1 LTTEVKISQK
11 KVFVVDDNRFF
22 LESLVFL
29 LNRQKDIKVVGTY
42 HRARGVLQK
51 SKLLNPMLLF
61 WMCSFPDGDGISIL
75 QEIKSQLGI
84 PVIMLTIYEEGRER
98 AMKNGAYAYLVKGEE
113 LDILYQKIRQIGGD
127 LTARIILIY
136 FIYGESC
143 SSRYKASSQGGL

>member
-1 LTTEVKISQK
+1 MTTEVKISQK

-51 SKLLNPMLLF
+51 IKAAQADVVILDVQL
-61 WMCSFPDGDGISIL
+61 PDGDGISIL

-113 LDILYQKIRQIGGD
+113 LDILYQKIRQIGE
-127 LTARIILIY
+127 I
-136 FIYGESC
+136 
-143 SSRYKASSQGGL
+143 

>member
-1 LTTEVKISQK
+1 LQSLEDDKLTTEVKISQK

-29 LNRQKDIKVVGTY
+29 LSRQEDIKVVGTY

-51 SKLLNPMLLF
+51 IKATQPDVVILDVQL
-61 WMCSFPDGDGISIL
+61 PDGDGISIL

-113 LDILYQKIRQIGGD
+113 LDILYQKIRQ
-127 LTARIILIY
+127 A
-136 FIYGESC
+136 GEI
-143 SSRYKASSQGGL
+143 

>member
-1 LTTEVKISQK
+1 LATKVKVKQK

-51 SKLLNPMLLF
+51 IKAAQPDVVILDVQL
-61 WMCSFPDGDGISIL
+61 PDGDGISIL

-113 LDILYQKIRQIGGD
+113 LDILYQKIRQIGE
-127 LTARIILIY
+127 I
-136 FIYGESC
+136 
-143 SSRYKASSQGGL
+143 

>member
-1 LTTEVKISQK
+1 MFSIYSSIQDLELQSLEDGKLTTEVKISQK

-51 SKLLNPMLLF
+51 IKAAQPDVVILDVQL
-61 WMCSFPDGDGISIL
+61 PDGDGISIL

-113 LDILYQKIRQIGGD
+113 LDILYQKIRQIGE
-127 LTARIILIY
+127 I
-136 FIYGESC
+136 
-143 SSRYKASSQGGL
+143 

>member
-1 LTTEVKISQK
+1 LFSIYSSIQDLGLQSLEDGKLTTEVKISQK

-51 SKLLNPMLLF
+51 IKAAQPDVVILDVQL
-61 WMCSFPDGDGISIL
+61 PDGDGISIL

-113 LDILYQKIRQIGGD
+113 LDILYQKIRQIGE
-127 LTARIILIY
+127 I
-136 FIYGESC
+136 
-143 SSRYKASSQGGL
+143 

>member
-1 LTTEVKISQK
+1 LFSIYSSIQDLELQSLEDGKLTTEVKISQK

-51 SKLLNPMLLF
+51 IKAAQPDVVILDVQL
-61 WMCSFPDGDGISIL
+61 PDGDGISIL

-113 LDILYQKIRQIGGD
+113 LDILYQKIRQIGE
-127 LTARIILIY
+127 I
-136 FIYGESC
+136 
-143 SSRYKASSQGGL
+143 

>member
-1 LTTEVKISQK
+1 MTTEVKISQK

-51 SKLLNPMLLF
+51 KAAQPDVVILDVQL
-61 WMCSFPDGDGISIL
+61 PDGDGISIL

-98 AMKNGAYAYLVKGEE
+98 AMKNGAYAYLV
-113 LDILYQKIRQIGGD
+113 RRRIGYPLPEDSPDRGD
-127 LTARIILIY
+127 LTA
-136 FIYGESC
+136 ESF
-143 SSRYKASSQGGL
+143 

>member
-1 LTTEVKISQK
+1 MATKVKVKQK

-29 LNRQKDIKVVGTY
+29 LGRQEDIQVVGTH
-42 HRARGVLQK
+42 HRARGALQK
-51 SKLLNPMLLF
+51 IEATQPDVVILDVQL
-61 WMCSFPDGDGISIL
+61 PDGDGISIL

-113 LDILYQKIRQIGGD
+113 LDILYQKIRQIGE
-127 LTARIILIY
+127 I
-136 FIYGESC
+136 
-143 SSRYKASSQGGL
+143 

>member
-1 LTTEVKISQK
+1 MFSIYSSIQDLELQSLEDGKLTTEVKISQK

-29 LNRQKDIKVVGTY
+29 LNRQKDIKWWVLIIVPGSFAKIKAAQPDVVILD
-42 HRARGVLQK
+42 VQL
-51 SKLLNPMLLF
+51 
-61 WMCSFPDGDGISIL
+61 PDGDGISIL

-113 LDILYQKIRQIGGD
+113 LDILYQKIRQIGE
-127 LTARIILIY
+127 I
-136 FIYGESC
+136 
-143 SSRYKASSQGGL
+143 

>member
-1 LTTEVKISQK
+1 MFSIYSSIQDLGLQSLEDGKLTTEVKISQK

-51 SKLLNPMLLF
+51 IKAAQPDVVILDVQL
-61 WMCSFPDGDGISIL
+61 PDGDGISIL

-113 LDILYQKIRQIGGD
+113 LDILYQKIRQ
-127 LTARIILIY
+127 
-136 FIYGESC
+136 
-143 SSRYKASSQGGL
+143 

>member
-1 LTTEVKISQK
+1 MIIIPTRGIPSSFRVPQSLEDGKLTTEVKISQK

-51 SKLLNPMLLF
+51 IKAAQPDVVILDVQL
-61 WMCSFPDGDGISIL
+61 PDGDGISIL

-113 LDILYQKIRQIGGD
+113 LDILYQKIRQIGE
-127 LTARIILIY
+127 I
-136 FIYGESC
+136 
-143 SSRYKASSQGGL
+143 

>member
-1 LTTEVKISQK
+1 MTTEVKISQK

-51 SKLLNPMLLF
+51 IKAAQPDVVILDVQL
-61 WMCSFPDGDGISIL
+61 PDGDGISIL

-113 LDILYQKIRQIGGD
+113 LDILYQKIRQIGEIGQV
-127 LTARIILIY
+127 LFFL
-136 FIYGESC
+136 
-143 SSRYKASSQGGL
+143 

>member
-1 LTTEVKISQK
+1 LFSIYSSIQDLELQSLEDGKLTTEVKISQK

-51 SKLLNPMLLF
+51 IKAAQPDVVILDVQL
-61 WMCSFPDGDGISIL
+61 PDGDGISIL

-113 LDILYQKIRQIGGD
+113 LDILYQKIRQV
-127 LTARIILIY
+127 
-136 FIYGESC
+136 GEI
-143 SSRYKASSQGGL
+143 